1 MLTKILLAL
10 VLAHGAPTYEAHM
23 TATAT
28 ATDTRATEGDAP
40 KAPESTPQVVLQ
52 IHGDLSTQ
60 QQLAALRLTPQVD
73 PVQRFREG
81 AATSSGTV
89 IGAEDGYQYN
99 VILPGDYGP
108 AQLTSHRQRL
118 IDEGFAPRAGG
129 IYQGPATGEYVVGQS
144 VAEIW
149 RRPQVYSDAEHLGR
163 LCESVLSYDWA
174 AHYRRHPRGQLPEA
188 VDLAVQ
194 VYHGFVKPPPGKSV
208 PTAEQVKALVW
219 KHVKVHPGAPA
230 PQDRVGW

>member
-10 VLAHGAPTYEAHM
+10 VFTHGAPTHEAHM
-23 TATAT
+23 TETKATAT
-28 ATDTRATEGDAP
+28 ATDPDAP
-40 KAPESTPQVVLQ
+40 KAPESATQVVLQ
-52 IHGDLSTQ
+52 INGDLSTQ
-60 QQLAALRLTPQVD
+60 QQIAALRFAPQVD
-73 PVQRFREG
+73 PIQRFREG
-81 AATSSGTV
+81 AATSAGTV

-99 VILPGDYGP
+99 VILPGDFGP

-118 IDEGFAPRAGG
+118 IDEGFSPRAGG
-129 IYQGPATGEYVVGQS
+129 VYQGAPTGEYVVGQAI
-144 VAEIW
+144 AEIW

-194 VYHGFVKPPPGKSV
+194 VYHGFVPAPPGKAR

-219 KHVKVHPGAPA
+219 KHVKVHPGGPA